1 VEKNMLL
8 ILDISS
14 ITQVTGGG
22 ITLIPCR
29 CLKMEGVNTRFETSC
44 TVNEITRQV
53 EEHVFGK
60 DVRQM
65 SDQSP
70 LGRKSTPLMVCGG
83 GAVVF
88 SWVSFRKG
96 TFGVSS

>member
-1 VEKNMLL
+1 
-8 ILDISS
+8 
-14 ITQVTGGG
+14 
-22 ITLIPCR
+22 
-29 CLKMEGVNTRFETSC
+29 
-44 TVNEITRQV
+44 VNEITRQV